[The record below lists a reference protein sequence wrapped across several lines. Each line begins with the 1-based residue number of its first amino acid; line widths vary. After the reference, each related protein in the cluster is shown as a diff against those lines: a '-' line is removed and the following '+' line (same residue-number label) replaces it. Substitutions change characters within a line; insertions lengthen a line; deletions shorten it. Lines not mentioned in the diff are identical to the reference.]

1 MSEQSNNPRDPED
14 PMARISGAVSEDY
27 QAVTTDQDPQMT
39 AEAAPPV
46 PEGDDPGDNLQP
58 EVRA

>member
-39 AEAAPPV
+39 AEATVSSAGPSSSSTSIV
-46 PEGDDPGDNLQP
+46 SSC
-58 EVRA
+58 